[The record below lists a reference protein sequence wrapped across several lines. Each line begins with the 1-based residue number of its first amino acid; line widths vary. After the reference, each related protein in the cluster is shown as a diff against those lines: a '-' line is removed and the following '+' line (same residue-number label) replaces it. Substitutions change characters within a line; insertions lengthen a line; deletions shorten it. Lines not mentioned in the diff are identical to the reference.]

1 MDLILITDE
10 KLLVVGVL
18 VIKEDIYR
26 FNQLNLF
33 LKDIVFEVQRIIFDE
48 ESLAS
53 VDEKLD
59 TVIVEAG

>member
-18 VIKEDIYR
+18 VIKEDINR

-33 LKDIVFEVQRIIFDE
+33 LKNIVFDVQRIIFDE

-59 TVIVEAG
+59 TIIVKTS

>member
-1 MDLILITDE
+1 MDLILITDK

-53 VDEKLD
+53 VD
-59 TVIVEAG
+59 